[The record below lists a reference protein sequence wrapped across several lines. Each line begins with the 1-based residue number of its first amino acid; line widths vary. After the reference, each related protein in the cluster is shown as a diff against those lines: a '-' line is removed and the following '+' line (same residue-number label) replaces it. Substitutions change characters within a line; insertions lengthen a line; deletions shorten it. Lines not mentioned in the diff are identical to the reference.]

1 MSIYFCI
8 INMYAVFLEQAG
20 RRDNLPLYIIFFI
33 ILTFVLIKYIHNVSK
48 YAGDG
53 LLYPFIILFCIL
65 FVLYAVFHE
74 YPLVVSSLSSIIS
87 MFYAFKLFK
96 LLMEYKTKEKDF
108 LNKYK
113 DIINFNT

>member
-1 MSIYFCI
+1 M
-8 INMYAVFLEQAG
+8 
-20 RRDNLPLYIIFFI
+20 
-33 ILTFVLIKYIHNVSK
+33 SK

-65 FVLYAVFHE
+65 FVLYAVFQE